1 MGPLAQGL
9 ATARGPL
16 GRDTWGPTTVGG
28 TAGQT
33 HAAPSSAGDRR
44 GSPGRGPLLS
54 CPPRASQCPQVR
66 SAKGDLPPRQLIP
79 RKQLQD
85 PQGRGVPLQH
95 RWPPIAGPG
104 TGSGT
109 GRTQADGQPPSTSPS
124 VSPSTLWVRVPG
136 QETQRQRPELWAPGT
151 QRTASQ
157 YPSQLQAQPPLP
169 EVSAPL
175 SPTPSPPHGPLSP
188 RGVLSPQLS
197 GNCWMNALPRQWWV
211 AGGGWQGARQHRA
224 VLPERSEPQQ
234 AWGAGAS

>member
-1 MGPLAQGL
+1 M
-9 ATARGPL
+9 
-16 GRDTWGPTTVGG
+16 GG

-33 HAAPSSAGDRR
+33 HAARAGDRR

-95 RWPPIAGPG
+95 HWPPIAGPG

-109 GRTQADGQPPSTSPS
+109 GRTQADGQAPTSPSTSPS
-124 VSPSTLWVRVPG
+124 VSPSTGPSALWVRVPG
-136 QETQRQRPELWAPGT
+136 QETQRQRPELWASGT
-151 QRTASQ
+151 QHTASQ
-157 YPSQLQAQPPLP
+157 YPSQLQAQPPP
-169 EVSAPL
+169 PGVSASL
-175 SPTPSPPHGPLSP
+175 SATPSPLHGPLSP

-197 GNCWMNALPRQWWV
+197 GNCWMNVLPRQWWV
-211 AGGGWQGARQHRA
+211 AGGGWQGARRHRA
-224 VLPERSEPQQ
+224 VPPERSEPQQ
-234 AWGAGAS
+234 AQGAGAS